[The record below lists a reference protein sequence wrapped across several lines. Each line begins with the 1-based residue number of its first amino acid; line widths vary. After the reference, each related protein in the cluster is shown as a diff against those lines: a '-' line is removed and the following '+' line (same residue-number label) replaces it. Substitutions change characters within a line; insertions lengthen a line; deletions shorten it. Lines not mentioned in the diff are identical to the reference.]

1 MFLPPPPP
9 PPPSPAPPPAA
20 PGAFDAFFG
29 AVFGAVH
36 GVEGAIH
43 ATENQIGGA
52 AHNAGDALTGAEHWT
67 EEWARHTYV
76 RGKEIY
82 DDWGTIALAWIIVG
96 YITIIVMVIL
106 AEATRAAMGLAAF
119 GAEGSDS
126 DFGYDELYDETSYIE
141 PSKAAAPPTLGAKP
155 KPGAD
160 KKDDEELNRS
170 KSSSFVG
177 QVQSAVL

>member
-1 MFLPPPPP
+1 VREPTTAWPEH
-9 PPPSPAPPPAA
+9 PASAAAAVERRRCGTRVRRAAAA
-20 PGAFDAFFG
+20 PLPLTVHAECGAC
-29 AVFGAVH
+29 
-36 GVEGAIH
+36 
-43 ATENQIGGA
+43 
-52 AHNAGDALTGAEHWT
+52 L
-67 EEWARHTYV
+67 V
-76 RGKEIY
+76 R
-82 DDWGTIALAWIIVG
+82 TG